1 MRKNKWQLWALIAL
15 LAMFIAACSKE
26 EPDKTAVSPPPAP
39 AAVESVRSL
48 DPALLARGAQLF
60 GEHCALC
67 HGPRAQGHPDWQT
80 PGDGSFAAAPPLDGT
95 GNDWKRSRAQL
106 AHTIM
111 QGAQG
116 KDGAEIMP
124 AWKGRLSER
133 DVDAV
138 VAWLQSLWAPD
149 VYDKWLKGQT
159 PAAVPPP
166 AAPP

>member
-1 MRKNKWQLWALIAL
+1 MAL
-15 LAMFIAACSKE
+15 LTIFIAACNKE
-26 EPDKTAVSPPPAP
+26 GPGKIVASSLPAP
-39 AAVESVRSL
+39 AVVEGVRSL

-80 PGDGSFAAAPPLDGT
+80 PSDGSFAAAPPLDGT
-95 GNDWKRSRAQL
+95 GNDWKRSRAEL

-124 AWKGRLSER
+124 AWKGRLSEH
-133 DVDAV
+133 DVEAL

-149 VYDKWLKGQT
+149 VYDKWLKSQ
-159 PAAVPPP
+159 AAT
-166 AAPP
+166 APPG

>member
-1 MRKNKWQLWALIAL
+1 MKKNKRQRWALMAL
-15 LAMFIAACSKE
+15 LPLFVTACSNK
-26 EPDKTAVSPPPAP
+26 EPDKTAVSPPPAS
-39 AAVESVRSL
+39 AVVESARSL

-60 GEHCALC
+60 GAHCALC

-106 AHTIM
+106 VHTIM

-116 KDGAEIMP
+116 KDGTETMP

-138 VAWLQSLWAPD
+138 VAWLQSLWAQD
-149 VYDKWLKGQT
+149 VYDKWFKSQT
-159 PAAVPPP
+159 SVAVPP
-166 AAPP
+166 APP